1 MEGNYQG
8 ENDGYAGEVLGHLE
22 QIMSEQNAG
31 DEYFD
36 EPGPEYQ
43 PEPAYDQREAD
54 QEALAYDILQRHP
67 VLADSDAADR
77 LLAEAR
83 GQAEKLGIP
92 ELSGDVRFLGHVA
105 DQLGDAAFL
114 SPFEQI
120 QAAGSEGLGKGV
132 LDFRQD

>member
-43 PEPAYDQREAD
+43 TPGYEQAVAD
-54 QEALAYDILQRHP
+54 QEAMAGDILSAPPGARRFRRLRP
-67 VLADSDAADR
+67 AADGG
-77 LLAEAR
+77 AR
-83 GQAEKLGIP
+83 AGREDRRP
-92 ELSGDVRFLGHVA
+92 ELGGDLRFLGHVA
-105 DQLGDAAFL
+105 DQLGDEAFL
-114 SPFEQI
+114 SPAEQI
-120 QAAGSEGLGKGV
+120 MQGGGEGLGKRV
-132 LDFRQD
+132 LDFRSD